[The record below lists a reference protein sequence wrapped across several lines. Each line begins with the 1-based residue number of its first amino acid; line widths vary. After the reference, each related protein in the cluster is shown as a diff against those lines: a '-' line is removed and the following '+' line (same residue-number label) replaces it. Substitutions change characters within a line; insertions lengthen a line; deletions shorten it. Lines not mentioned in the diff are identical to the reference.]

1 MSVALKVTMLG
12 CGASS
17 GVPVIG
23 CSCSVCS
30 STDPRNKRTRVS
42 IVVESATTRILVDA
56 SPDLRHQ
63 LLATGLTKFDAV
75 IFTHEHADHMHGI
88 DDLRSLNWHKNG
100 PLDAYG
106 DARTLVEAKRRFGY
120 AFEPPGPLTAQG
132 AWVVPVLVPRTI
144 EPDVPFRIGDID
156 VVAFMQI
163 HGGDRDP
170 TLGLRFGDFAYSTD
184 VKEMPEAGF
193 AALAGID
200 TWIVDCLQ
208 EPPNWAHS
216 HLAQTLEWIA
226 RVGPRRAVLTH
237 MNHRLDYAALAAKLP
252 SGVEPGLDGLV
263 LDVPGR
269 AQGHMTQEMEV
280 RN

>member
-1 MSVALKVTMLG
+1 MSGALKVTILG
-12 CGASS
+12 CGASA

-23 CSCSVCS
+23 CSCAVCS
-30 STDPRNKRTRVS
+30 SIDPRNKRTRVS
-42 IVVESATTRILVDA
+42 IVVESAATRILVDA
-56 SPDLRHQ
+56 SPDLRQQ

-144 EPDVPFRIGDID
+144 EPGVPFRIGDID
-156 VVAFMQI
+156 VVAFTQI

-208 EPPNWAHS
+208 EAPNWAHS
-216 HLAQTLEWIA
+216 HLSQTLDWIA
-226 RVGPRRAVLTH
+226 RIGPRRAVLTH
-237 MNHRLDYAALAAKLP
+237 MNHRLDYAELATRLP
-252 SGVEPGLDGLV
+252 RGVEPGRDGLV
-263 LDVPGR
+263 LEVPAR
-269 AQGHMTQEMEV
+269 CQKEMPKKLRESV
-280 RN
+280 

>member
-1 MSVALKVTMLG
+1 VSGALKITMLG
-12 CGASS
+12 SGASS
-17 GVPVIG
+17 GVPVVG
-23 CSCSVCS
+23 CGCAVCS
-30 STDPRNKRTRVS
+30 SNDPRNKRTRVS

-56 SPDLRHQ
+56 SPDLRQQ

-88 DDLRSLNWHKNG
+88 DELRSLNWHKDG

-106 DARTLVEAKRRFGY
+106 DARTLAEAKRRFGY
-120 AFEPPGPLTAQG
+120 AFEPPGPLTAKG

-144 EPDVPFRIGDID
+144 EPGIGFTIGDID
-156 VVAFMQI
+156 IQAFVQI
-163 HGGDRDP
+163 HGDDRDP

-208 EPPNWAHS
+208 DQPNAAHS
-216 HLAQTLEWIA
+216 HLAQTLVWIE
-226 RVGPRRAVLTH
+226 RVRPRRAVLTH
-237 MNHRLDYAALAAKLP
+237 MNHRVDHAEWAAKLP
-252 SGVEPGLDGLV
+252 EDVEPGYDGLI
-263 LDVPGR
+263 LTVP
-269 AQGHMTQEMEV
+269 AQRHMKIAQHAQETA
-280 RN
+280 